1 MDKIKRKLTRINIT
15 DLILCILILMIFSRY
30 IVLTKANVFRIIVSF
45 FLLVQLLKLISGKYR
60 EIIYANIIMTIIV
73 ISSNMKILLLGEFS
87 FSITYIIAHL
97 IAQLLIVYSIYI
109 SDIKFFEEKKLN
121 IINVG
126 TCPC

>member
-1 MDKIKRKLTRINIT
+1 MDKVKRKLTRINIT

-60 EIIYANIIMTIIV
+60 EIIYVNIIMTIIV

-109 SDIKFFEEKKLN
+109 YMILSFLKRKNLIS
-121 IINVG
+121 
-126 TCPC
+126 